1 MHLKILVRP
10 RGTVDGI
17 SLDRFRVGEIYEL
30 GTDLGCLLLAE
41 QWAELVTDDGSVVF
55 APAGMTKMAPLVM
68 VVDDDADVRGLTE
81 SLLIA
86 HGYQVVLAAQGRDAI
101 QRLRDQC
108 PDLIVLD
115 LNMPV
120 MNGWDFCAEQRY
132 RTDATRAA
140 APVLLMSAED
150 DAATQAEKLG
160 AVGVVRK
167 PFDPDDL
174 LEAVSAA
181 IGSQRSAPDGIG
193 SPRPRRGRRPA

>member
-1 MHLKILVRP
+1 MRLKILVGP
-10 RGTVDGI
+10 VGTIDGVA
-17 SLDRFRVGEIYEL
+17 LDKFRVGEIYEL
-30 GTDLGCLLLAE
+30 GTYLGCLLLAE

-55 APAGMTKMAPLVM
+55 APAGMTKRTPVVL
-68 VVDDDADVRGLTE
+68 VVDDDAELRRLTE

-86 HGYQVVLAAQGRDAI
+86 HGYHVVLAADGRDAI
-101 QRLRDQC
+101 QRLVAQC

-120 MNGWDFCAEQRY
+120 MNGWDFRAEQRY
-132 RTDATRAA
+132 RTDAIRAA
-140 APVLLMSAED
+140 APVLVMSGED

-193 SPRPRRGRRPA
+193 SPRPRKDRRRA